1 MRQGDPPLSNVR
13 ERGLLPSPRGPMACP
28 YCRCLLVA
36 RSTVVPRGLVCA
48 DCGQPVPRAK
58 APLSPGRLLALLCTG
73 ALLVVA
79 GAMSLTMALL
89 EDHQLRPE
97 APAPE
102 AFTVPRQPSPW
113 GTPS

>member
-1 MRQGDPPLSNVR
+1 
-13 ERGLLPSPRGPMACP
+13 MACP
-28 YCRCLLVA
+28 NCRCLLVA
-36 RSTVVPRGLVCA
+36 RSTVATRGLVCA
-48 DCGQPVPRAK
+48 DCGHPVPRAT

-89 EDHQLRPE
+89 EDRQLRPE

-102 AFTVPRQPSPW
+102 ASTVPRHPAPW

>member
-1 MRQGDPPLSNVR
+1 
-13 ERGLLPSPRGPMACP
+13 MACP
-28 YCRCLLVA
+28 NCRCLLVA
-36 RSTVVPRGLVCA
+36 RSTVATRGLVCA
-48 DCGQPVPRAK
+48 DCGHPVPRAT

-89 EDHQLRPE
+89 EDRQLQPE
-97 APAPE
+97 APASE
-102 AFTVPRQPSPW
+102 ASTVPRHPAPW

>member
-1 MRQGDPPLSNVR
+1 MT
-13 ERGLLPSPRGPMACP
+13 CP
-28 YCRCLLVA
+28 NCRCRLVA
-36 RSTVVPRGLVCA
+36 RSTVVPRALVCA
-48 DCGQPVPRAK
+48 DCGQPVLRAT

-89 EDHQLRPE
+89 EDRQLRPE

-102 AFTVPRQPSPW
+102 ASIVPRQPSPW

>member
-1 MRQGDPPLSNVR
+1 M
-13 ERGLLPSPRGPMACP
+13 
-28 YCRCLLVA
+28 
-36 RSTVVPRGLVCA
+36 VVPRALVCA
-48 DCGQPVPRAK
+48 DCGQPVPRA
-58 APLSPGRLLALLCTG
+58 ATPLSPGRLLAFLCTG

-79 GAMSLTMALL
+79 GTMSLTMALL

-102 AFTVPRQPSPW
+102 ASSAPRQPRPW